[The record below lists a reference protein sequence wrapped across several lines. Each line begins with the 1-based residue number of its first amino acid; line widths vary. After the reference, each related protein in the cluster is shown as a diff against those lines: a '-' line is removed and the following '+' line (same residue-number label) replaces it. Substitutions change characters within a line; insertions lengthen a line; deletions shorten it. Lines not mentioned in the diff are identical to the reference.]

1 MRPVG
6 DNVTMDVMNNDKNGA
21 SKIGKFNWNELVT
34 GSETESQN
42 FYGSLFGWK
51 SETFGQDYTI
61 FKHDNEVVGGMEVS
75 PEKNQPARWL
85 PYVVVEDVDECAA
98 RAEKLGA
105 KICVDPFDAPTVG
118 RIAVLTDPQ
127 GATIGIITPLK

>member
-1 MRPVG
+1 
-6 DNVTMDVMNNDKNGA
+6 MNTDHKA
-21 SKIGKFNWNELVT
+21 SPKINRFNWNELVT
-34 GSETESQN
+34 PVEKDSKN
-42 FYGSLFGWK
+42 FYTSLFGWTN
-51 SETFGQDYTI
+51 EPFGQDYTI
-61 FKHDNEVVGGMEVS
+61 FKCDGETVGGMEVC
-75 PEKNQPARWL
+75 PEKDRPAHWL

-105 KICVDPFDAPTVG
+105 KVSVDPFDAPTVG